1 LLKAMPLT
9 PYACFELKPS
19 TTMPSPLNL
28 WIVFPQNLMAKYYLS
43 FFLFIIHWDIP
54 DNCKYE

>member
-1 LLKAMPLT
+1 MDVPQAIIFSNVIELLKAMPLT

-28 WIVFPQNLMAKYYLS
+28 
-43 FFLFIIHWDIP
+43 
-54 DNCKYE
+54 